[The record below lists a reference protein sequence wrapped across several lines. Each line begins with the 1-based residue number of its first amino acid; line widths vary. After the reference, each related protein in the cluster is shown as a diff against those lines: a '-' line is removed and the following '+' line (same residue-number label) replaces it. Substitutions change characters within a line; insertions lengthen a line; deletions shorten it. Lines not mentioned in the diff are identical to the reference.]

1 MKIDIDR
8 FTGMRTAIEPDLLEP
23 NEAQRSVNTLI
34 ETGAVESF
42 LGDSALKALAKTG
55 VQTIWRYPA
64 TAETQHWL
72 EFTSPAHV
80 VRSPIL
86 QDVWDRIYWTDS
98 TGMRYGPA
106 ANVLSGANLPGTSYK
121 VGIPIPTNVATLSG
135 FSAGTAPNIE
145 TRVYFE
151 SFLSEYDEEGPLG
164 PPSLTYTMATGSTPT
179 VNNLTPAPTGDFNI
193 NRRRVYRVSYTGTDA
208 VAPQLVG
215 TYPIATTSFV
225 DSIAQ
230 ANLGKTPDSE
240 GYEAPPD
247 GVQNLCMT
255 DAGIAVVSKGR
266 DVYFAENWLPHAF
279 NPENTQTL
287 QHDVVALAAFEQAV
301 IAMTK
306 GRLYAGAGTTPGG
319 IQLSSIRD
327 SQACVSR
334 RGVVVTASGAM
345 YPSPRGLIAIGT
357 NFQPMEVT
365 KAIITPRQWEA
376 LNPSSFIATV
386 QDGAYVAFF
395 QRADTSRGVIR
406 IDPTGKTAPY
416 VQMLQTTGQDVIAA
430 FYDEATQ
437 QPYIAS
443 AGQIR
448 RFAKGGSARTWIW
461 RSKEFDAGRPISMGA
476 GIIDG
481 DAGSLALR
489 IYADGALFQA
499 KTVTVGEPFG
509 LKAGYRRAAWSFEVE
524 GAIKMTRMRF
534 APSRRELFK

>member
-8 FTGMRTAIEPDLLEP
+8 FTGMRTAPEPDLLEP
-23 NEAQRSVNTLI
+23 NEAQKAVNTLI
-34 ETGAVESF
+34 ETGAVESYP
-42 LGDSALKALAKTG
+42 GDSALQALTKVG
-55 VQTIWRYPA
+55 VQTLWRYPGPL
-64 TAETQHWL
+64 ETQHWL
-72 EFTSPAHV
+72 EFTGPAHV

-106 ANVLSGANLPGTSYK
+106 ANILSGASLPGSSYK
-121 VGIPIPTNVATLSG
+121 VGIPIPSNVITLSG
-135 FSAGTAPNIE
+135 FSAGTPPDVE

-151 SFLSEYDEEGPLG
+151 SFLSAYDEEGPLG
-164 PPSLTYTMATGSTPT
+164 PPSLAYTMADTATPT
-179 VNNLTPAPTGDFNI
+179 VNNLTPAPTGDVNI
-193 NRRRVYRVSYTGTDA
+193 NRRRVYRSSYTGA
-208 VAPQLVG
+208 AGAAPQLVG
-215 TYPIATTSFV
+215 TYPISTTSFV
-225 DSIAQ
+225 DSVAQ
-230 ANLGKTPDSE
+230 ADLGKTPDSD

-266 DVYFAENWLPHAF
+266 DVYFSENWLPHAF
-279 NPENTQTL
+279 DPENTQTL
-287 QHDVVALAAFEQAV
+287 QYDVVALAAFEQAV

-327 SQACVSR
+327 SQACVSQ

-357 NFQPMEVT
+357 NFQPVEVT
-365 KAIITPRQWEA
+365 KAYITPRQWEA

-395 QRADTSRGVIR
+395 QRLDSSRGVIR

-416 VQMLQTTGQDVIAA
+416 VQMLQVAGQDVTAA
-430 FYDEATQ
+430 FYDDATQ

-443 AGQIR
+443 GGQIR
-448 RFAKGGSARTWIW
+448 RFAKGGAARTWVW
-461 RSKEFDAGRPISMGA
+461 RSKDFDAGRPIIMGA
-476 GIIDG
+476 GLIDG
-481 DAGSLALR
+481 EPGSLTLR
-489 IYADGALFQA
+489 VYADGALFQT
-499 KTVTVGEPFG
+499 KTVQTGQPFG
-509 LKAGYRRAAWSFEVE
+509 LQAGYRRTTWSFEVE
-524 GAIKMTRMRF
+524 GSIKMTRMRF